1 VSSGGPALGQF
12 EAGVQAYLDADGISS
27 ASSGKAALTTTLQAM
42 ATLRRGRTV
51 AIPAYTCYSVPAA
64 IVRAGL
70 DIALIDVDPVTFDF
84 DEASL
89 ARVMA
94 RTDLLCVM
102 PTHLFGIA
110 ADVDRIRKFV
120 GRDVWILE
128 DAAQALGVRDAEGR
142 LLGTRGDAA
151 LFSLGRGKHLTCG
164 AGGFIATRSAE
175 LTRVCTQHFAALP
188 AAPLAGE
195 VKKLA
200 ELAVMGVFL
209 RPELYWFPAGLP
221 FLGLGET
228 VYSTEF
234 SITRLP
240 AVGAGILREWRRRL
254 ERSNARRQQH
264 VATLT
269 ASITQGRARVSG
281 PLLRFPVLARE
292 CRDRDA
298 LLAAGRRLGVTRMYP
313 GPIHEIAE
321 LRSRFPGQRFP
332 GAEALAETLVT
343 LPTHPLVAA
352 SDLAA
357 LADLC
362 TDRVAVPRMP
372 IAERR
377 PLPC

>member
-1 VSSGGPALGQF
+1 M
-12 EAGVQAYLDADGISS
+12 
-27 ASSGKAALTTTLQAM
+27 AAL
-42 ATLRRGRTV
+42 RPGRTV
-51 AIPAYTCYSVPAA
+51 AIPAYTCYSAPAA

-70 DIALIDVDPVTFDF
+70 DIALVDVDPVTFDF

-89 ARVMA
+89 TQVMS
-94 RTDLLCVM
+94 RTDLLCVV

-110 ADVDRIRKFV
+110 ADVERVRKF
-120 GRDVWILE
+120 GRRDVWILE
-128 DAAQALGVRDAEGR
+128 DAAQAFGVRDGEGR
-142 LLGTRGDAA
+142 LVGTRGDAA

-164 AGGFIATRSAE
+164 AGGFIATRSAD
-175 LTRVCTQHFAALP
+175 LTRACTQQFAALP
-188 AAPLAGE
+188 HAPFAGE
-195 VKKLA
+195 VRKLA
-200 ELAVMGVFL
+200 ELTVMGVFL

-228 VYSTEF
+228 VYSTEYAM
-234 SITRLP
+234 TRLP
-240 AVGAGILREWRRRL
+240 ALGAGILREWRRRL
-254 ERSNARRQQH
+254 ERSNARREQH
-264 VATLT
+264 VAALT

-281 PLLRFPVLARE
+281 PLLRFPVLARDS
-292 CRDRDA
+292 RDRDA

-313 GPIHEIAE
+313 GPIHGIAE
-321 LRSRFPGQRFP
+321 LSSHFAGQRFP

-352 SDLAA
+352 ADLAA